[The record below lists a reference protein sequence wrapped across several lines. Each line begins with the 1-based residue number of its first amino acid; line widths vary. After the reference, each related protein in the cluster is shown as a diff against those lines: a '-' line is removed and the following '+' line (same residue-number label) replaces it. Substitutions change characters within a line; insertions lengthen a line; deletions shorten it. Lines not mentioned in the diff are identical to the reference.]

1 MSEST
6 QRNQAKEPVTIRLDL
21 NIKARLLEL
30 AQQQERT
37 VSSLIDLAVREFL
50 NRSSGGLVAH
60 SPSAVKLRVRH
71 ANLPDTH
78 VLHAYCTLAEERYND
93 SLKELVLPGI
103 EFVDAPVEWGRLLT
117 EVSEGKSD
125 LVESVNWQALFWERK
140 QYKSPSLDWVGPYLQ
155 LFVGHCVFV
164 RPDHVSA
171 YLDKGE
177 LDDFS
182 QFRTRAKT
190 GRDLSLRSLIAWAT
204 RSGDKKA
211 ERLNK
216 LRLLWADA
224 IVCCQPG
231 TDYHI
236 AVLRIAPTLE
246 EGGDTNTSTGDR
258 FDTVVQGTDSLDN
271 GFRQFRNG
279 TVTAFIGNLLH
290 AAQLLADP
298 SQGLLLAGPSDLRV
312 PSLNT
317 LAGHKGVFDGTL
329 MSTDGPVS
337 STRDGV
343 KALWKHA
350 ASWFRDEV
358 VGAEADEPLR
368 EFVAKF
374 FPELLK
380 NSSER
385 TGPLSDYAIFRS
397 LMRTWVKWF
406 PEPEDAEAFVGGKT
420 AADTLVRQYE
430 WLCEL
435 LNPSA
440 KMVSHNGDQPEEARS
455 LWKFPVLP
463 EGLQDEHSMERRE

>member
-1 MSEST
+1 MSDST

-21 NIKARLLEL
+21 SIKARLQDL
-30 AQQQERT
+30 AQREGRT

-50 NRSSGGLVAH
+50 DRSSGGQIAH

-71 ANLPDTH
+71 ANLPDTY

-93 SLKELVLPGI
+93 SLKELALPGI
-103 EFVDAPVEWGRLLT
+103 EFVDAPIEWGRLLT

-164 RPDHVSA
+164 RRDHVSV
-171 YLDKGE
+171 YLDDD
-177 LDDFS
+177 LDNFLA
-182 QFRTRAKT
+182 FRERAKT
-190 GRDLSLRSLIAWAT
+190 GRDLSLRSLVAWAD
-204 RSGDKKA
+204 RSGSKKA

-216 LRLLWADA
+216 LRRLWADA

-236 AVLRIAPTLE
+236 AVLRIAPTLD
-246 EGGDTNTSTGDR
+246 GGGAAPAGDR
-258 FDTVVQGTDSLDN
+258 FATVIQGTDSLDN

-290 AAQLLADP
+290 AAQLLANP

-329 MSTDGPVS
+329 MSTDAPVS
-337 STRDGV
+337 TTRDGV
-343 KALWKHA
+343 KALWKRA
-350 ASWFRDEV
+350 ALWFRDEV
-358 VGAEADEPLR
+358 VGAESDEPLR
-368 EFVAKF
+368 EFVGKY

-380 NSSER
+380 SSDE
-385 TGPLSDYAIFRS
+385 TEGQLSEFAILKS
-397 LMRTWVKWF
+397 LMQTWVKWF
-406 PEPEDAEAFVGGKT
+406 PEPEDAEAFVGGKA

-440 KMVSHNGDQPEEARS
+440 TMVSYNGDQPEDARF

-463 EGLQDEHSMERRE
+463 EGVQDGHGAGRRE